1 MKKIVLK
8 YIIIYVP
15 VVVGLFL
22 FSSRV
27 VNLFSSLLLF
37 LGGYVAIKNT
47 LDYRIVRKNVNSIK
61 VRSEEQSKIVEV
73 NKVDKSGKVDI
84 KSMKSENVPGLK
96 RTRVYS
102 RVRRKY

>member
-22 FSSRV
+22 FSSGV